1 MIYFAAALLLVGI
14 YFFRPRKKT
23 VLGEDVLDNIVND
36 TVLKTHVFFYT
47 KLSADEQLRFR
58 EEAKAFLN
66 DVKITGVDTTVSDTD
81 RLLIASGAIIP
92 IFNFK
97 GWRYYNLKEVLLY
110 SDAID
115 MNFASTGQGRD
126 ILGMVG
132 SGYMEGK
139 MLLSKPAL
147 ENGFDN
153 RSDKNNTVIH
163 EFVHL
168 IDKMD
173 GDTDGVPQLLLDKQ
187 YVLPWLHLI
196 QEETARIAKDDS
208 DINPYAYTNKSE
220 FFAVAS
226 EYFFE
231 RPELLESKHPEL
243 YAMLLKIFQPSKS
256 QV

>member
-1 MIYFAAALLLVGI
+1 MIYFAAGILLI
-14 YFFRPRKKT
+14 ACYFLWPKKK
-23 VLGEDVLDNIVND
+23 VRLDEVVLDTIVND
-36 TVLKTHVFFYT
+36 NALTAHVLFYN
-47 KLSADEQLRFR
+47 KLSAGDKLRFQQ
-58 EEAKAFLN
+58 EAKAFLN
-66 DVKITGVDTTVSDTD
+66 TVKITGVDTTVTDMD
-81 RLLIASGAIIP
+81 RLMIASSAIIP

-110 SDAID
+110 SDTID
-115 MNFASTGQGRD
+115 MNFASTGEGRD

-132 SGYMEGK
+132 NGYMEGK

-147 ENGFDN
+147 ETGFDN
-153 RSDKNNTVIH
+153 RSDKANTAIH

-173 GDTDGVPQLLLDKQ
+173 GDTDGVPNLLMDKQ
-187 YVLPWLHLI
+187 YVQQWINLI
-196 QEETARIAKDDS
+196 QQETEKIAKNES

-220 FFAVAS
+220 FFAVVS

-243 YAMLLKIFQPSKS
+243 YAMLLKIFQPAS
-256 QV
+256 